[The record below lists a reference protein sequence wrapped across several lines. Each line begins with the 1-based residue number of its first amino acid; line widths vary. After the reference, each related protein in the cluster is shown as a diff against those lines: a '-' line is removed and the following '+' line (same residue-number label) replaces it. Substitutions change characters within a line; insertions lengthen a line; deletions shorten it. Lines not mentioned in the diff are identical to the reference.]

1 MTFTFLTQIP
11 NTPENNSPTVWRD
24 ENGDLIV
31 QGYKATEVDYT
42 EMERAGSTPGH
53 HHDAA
58 SIPDNE
64 AIVRVPA
71 SLIPVLKAALA

>member
-1 MTFTFLTQIP
+1 MVFTFLAQIP

-31 QGYKATEVDYT
+31 QGYKATEKDHM
-42 EMERAGSTPGH
+42 EAERAGSTPSH
-53 HHDAA
+53 RHDAA

-71 SLIPVLKAALA
+71 SLIPALKAALA

>member
-1 MTFTFLTQIP
+1 M
-11 NTPENNSPTVWRD
+11 E
-24 ENGDLIV
+24 
-31 QGYKATEVDYT
+31 A
-42 EMERAGSTPGH
+42 ERAGFTPGH

-71 SLIPVLKAALA
+71 SLIPALKAAPA

>member
-1 MTFTFLTQIP
+1 MAFTFLTQIP
-11 NTPENNSPTVWRD
+11 NTPENNSPTLWLD

-31 QGYKATEVDYT
+31 QGYKATEEDYLGA
-42 EMERAGSTPGH
+42 ERAGSTPGH
-53 HHDAA
+53 HHNAA

-71 SLIPVLKAALA
+71 SLIPALKASLA